1 MVQNRCMKCGRGPG
15 SSWPF
20 GPYLACRETLG
31 KALSLTGYAAA
42 RVGLESLKG
51 KGGAV
56 ASRRGINSLVLCLA
70 LLPAGPR
77 WHVNDVP
84 MTLGGLA

>member
-1 MVQNRCMKCGRGPG
+1 MVQNRCMNCGRGPG

-42 RVGLESLKG
+42 RVGLVSEGERWCCSKQEGDKLT
-51 KGGAV
+51 GALPCPT
-56 ASRRGINSLVLCLA
+56 ASRAQVARQ
-70 LLPAGPR
+70 
-77 WHVNDVP
+77 
-84 MTLGGLA
+84 

>member
-15 SSWPF
+15 SSWPL

-42 RVGLESLKG
+42 RVGLVSEGERWCCSKQEGDELT
-51 KGGAV
+51 GALPCPTG
-56 ASRRGINSLVLCLA
+56 SRAQAARQ
-70 LLPAGPR
+70 
-77 WHVNDVP
+77 
-84 MTLGGLA
+84 